1 MRALLLSA
9 LFCLVGACSS
19 ASHEHEAA
27 SGAEGPPMR
36 VISLDYCSD
45 QYVLA
50 LIDKDQI
57 LALSPDADNKFSY
70 LHEQADGIRQVRP
83 VAESILALQPDLV
96 VRSYGGGPNIAA
108 LLERAGI
115 PVVQVGWA
123 NDFNGIRTVLM
134 DMAVSLEA
142 EEKGEAILADFDARM
157 AAIEAREGGTALY
170 VTPGG
175 VTSGPGG
182 LVHDMLV
189 AAGLQNFQEAP
200 GWRDLPLERMV
211 HETPDVVAAAFYE
224 TIHRQPSIW
233 SASRHSVVRDALSDA
248 ETVPLEGAWTSC
260 GAWYLIEAIEALSER
275 GQTE

>member
-19 ASHEHEAA
+19 ASHERETA

-142 EEKGEAILADFDARM
+142 KEKGEAILADFDARM